1 MAVSRERS
9 LRRKAPKEFT
19 SVNRNYGFGRN
30 RANLG
35 SVLASGLH
43 SAGQCGG
50 LLRRFLTK
58 PVHVSAKMLEG
69 VGVRADLA
77 ENGREALHMFKPFP
91 YDTILIDRR
100 MPELDVLR
108 RWFPAKTTER
118 EHPATGSLSEG

>member
-1 MAVSRERS
+1 
-9 LRRKAPKEFT
+9 
-19 SVNRNYGFGRN
+19 
-30 RANLG
+30 
-35 SVLASGLH
+35 
-43 SAGQCGG
+43 
-50 LLRRFLTK
+50 
-58 PVHVSAKMLEG
+58 MLEG

-77 ENGREALHMFKPFP
+77 GNGREALHMFIPFP

>member
-35 SVLASGLH
+35 LVLASGLY
-43 SAGQCGG
+43 SAGRCVG

-58 PVHVSAKMLEG
+58 PVHVTAKMLEG
-69 VGVRADLA
+69 VGVRANLA
-77 ENGREALHMFKPFP
+77 GNGREALHMFKPLP

-118 EHPATGSLSEG
+118 EHPAIGSLSEG